1 MKVWVDADACPK
13 AAKELL
19 FRAADRLKVETH
31 LVANA
36 TMHVPKSRN
45 IHFTLVEGGLDV
57 ADDYIADSVEKGDL
71 VITADIPLAA
81 RVVDKGA
88 ACLDP
93 RGQVMDED
101 NVKSKLATRNLMAD
115 LRDEGFMG
123 GGPPPYKPKDRSN
136 FASALDRTLT
146 RLLREV

>member
-1 MKVWVDADACPK
+1 MKIWVDADACPK
-13 AAKELL
+13 PAKELI
-19 FRAADRLKVETH
+19 FRAAERLQLETI

-36 TMHVPKSRN
+36 TMRVPNSKHIS
-45 IHFTLVEGGLDV
+45 FELVEGGLDV
-57 ADDYIADSVEKGDL
+57 ADDYIADNADSGDL

-81 RVVDKGA
+81 RVVDKGT

-93 RGQVMDED
+93 RGQVFDAE
-101 NVKSKLATRNLMAD
+101 NVKSKLATRNLMSD
-115 LRDEGFMG
+115 LRNEGIMG

-146 RLLREV
+146 RLLRQ